1 MRFEEKLRK
10 QMMLKGYNQQKL
22 ARLSRVSDSEISRIL
37 SGKSGNPGLENA
49 LRLARAIGVSLDY
62 LADDALDQDP
72 IAAPQPAAPPEPVP
86 EGAEGDILLAARDL
100 GLRPARRILET
111 ACDLGYEVAIR
122 RLLEIKPLIEL
133 GDPSRTVSPHPGP
146 AVVAGDRRAWSG

>member
-10 QMMLKGYNQQKL
+10 NMMLKGYNQQKL
-22 ARLSRVSDSEISRIL
+22 ARLSGVSDSEISRIL

-49 LRLARAIGVSLDY
+49 LRLARAVGVSLDY

-72 IAAPQPAAPPEPVP
+72 VSAAEAATSESFPDN
-86 EGAEGDILLAARDL
+86 AEGEILLAARDL

-122 RLLEIKPLIEL
+122 RLLDIRPLIEL
-133 GDPSRTVSPHPGP
+133 GDSPRSAP
-146 AVVAGDRRAWSG
+146 AQRNLVATASERRASSG